1 MNIKPIHTKRG
12 YKAALKAVEGL
23 INARAGSLEGGRLD
37 ILRSL
42 GVRANRLSISRRSSP
57 KTPWLWPLVLVV
69 QSLFTENNVALTP
82 GVVRHTPKRSKHH
95 IQAGH

>member
-1 MNIKPIHTKRG
+1 MRFIWDEAKQ
-12 YKAALKAVEGL
+12 
-23 INARAGSLEGGRLD
+23 
-37 ILRSL
+37 SL

-82 GVVRHTPKRSKHH
+82 GVVPGVVRHTPKRSKHH